1 MTDPERPNRPQRNHE
16 DLYPRRNNTQPCKEG
31 TIDYT
36 GKRAYW
42 VLWSWLARLRPLVQR
57 KRPGSEEACDARV
70 ELLADGDRPRPDR
83 RLRRRPGGDDPAGT
97 KDAGPSGGGE
107 LPGAQR
113 AQRLPGTQRVGGP
126 RGHALLPYAGPPHG
140 DHPGIQA
147 RLRRGLRAPPL
158 RPSTWGAPRAPRI
171 IGSYTEG
178 IGNGCLRLP
187 SSNGSFFRMWY
198 ESATKDP

>member
-1 MTDPERPNRPQRNHE
+1 MSRWTWSRARAGGAPIARTNRGRKLWGERARA
-16 DLYPRRNNTQPCKEG
+16 G
-31 TIDYT
+31 
-36 GKRAYW
+36 GKRSAGRGIVKISIHGAKRLPSQGKHCRTVDCADKRPYW
-42 VLWSWLARLRPLVQR
+42 VPWSWLARLRPLVQR

-147 RLRRGLRAPPL
+147 RLRRGL
-158 RPSTWGAPRAPRI
+158 
-171 IGSYTEG
+171 
-178 IGNGCLRLP
+178 
-187 SSNGSFFRMWY
+187 
-198 ESATKDP
+198 